1 MTSLTTSLPRIDHL
15 HQPAFHDDTGLES
28 RLGGRIAACLN
39 EHSLHTPADIS
50 ERLRFAREQ
59 ALERARQQRKQP
71 TKRNPV
77 SQGTLGTQPSPW
89 LSRLASALPLLTL
102 VLGLMLIDD
111 WMDHAQTVAVA
122 ELDSDLL
129 ADELPVTAYADAG
142 FIEFL
147 KTQQQ

>member
-1 MTSLTTSLPRIDHL
+1 MTTLTTNLPRIDHR
-15 HQPAFHDDTGLES
+15 HPPVFHDDAGLES

-39 EHSLHTPADIS
+39 EQSLQTPADIS

-59 ALERARQQRKQP
+59 ALERARLQRKQAS
-71 TKRNPV
+71 KRSPV
-77 SQGTLGTQPSPW
+77 AQGSLSVRPSPW

-129 ADELPVTAYADAG
+129 ADELPVTAYADVG